1 MPTPQEV
8 KDAWEN
14 AKESI
19 DSGDYEA
26 ALSTLRNAWNA
37 MQKNADVHQTWSLVA
52 DAEGIKASSTGKAG
66 DYRKSIKHYEKAL
79 DKGAGK
85 EVRRRMN
92 RVRTEMDERG
102 IGMGGFRL
110 VDDGSPTIYGIFAIV
125 VVGMLLLV
133 SLRYTDEGL
142 NLSSLFN
149 NDNDADQPNFSG
161 TDMAQLTI
169 SYVPQGTSS
178 QQTVIVMLSLDRD
191 AAPNHVDNFVKLA
204 QRGDYDN
211 TPFHRVIDDFMIQGG
226 DFTNGDG
233 TGGHAA
239 EFYGYCDGTETAVEC
254 SNPTSFT
261 LPDEADNGLL
271 HQPCTISMA
280 KTSQP
285 NTGGSQFFLIPE
297 DSTPDWLDG
306 QHTVFGQITSGCSF
320 ITSISEVETGGQQG
334 STPVNPVTLVSVV
347 IS

>member
-1 MPTPQEV
+1 MPTPTEV
-8 KDAWEN
+8 KDAWEK

-26 ALSTLRNAWNA
+26 ALVVLRSAWDKHA
-37 MQKNADVHQTWSLVA
+37 KEADVHQTWSLVA
-52 DAEGIKASSTGKAG
+52 DSEAIKASSSGRPS
-66 DYRKSIKHYEKAL
+66 DYRKSIRHYEKAL

-110 VDDGSPTIYGIFAIV
+110 VDDGAPTIYGIFAIV

-133 SLRYTDEGL
+133 SLRYSDEGL
-142 NLSSLFN
+142 NLSSLWN
-149 NDNDADQPNFSG
+149 NDDSDQSNITGS
-161 TDMAQLTI
+161 DMAQLTI
-169 SYVPQGTSS
+169 SYVPAGTST
-178 QQTVIVMLSLDRD
+178 QETVVVMLALNRD
-191 AAPNHVDNFVKLA
+191 AAPLHVDNFVKLA
-204 QRGDYDN
+204 QNGDYDN

-254 SNPTSFT
+254 SNPNSYT

-306 QHTVFGQITSGCSF
+306 QHTVFGQVTSGCSF

-334 STPVNPVTLVSVV
+334 STPVNAVTLESVV

>member
-8 KDAWEN
+8 KDAWKN

-19 DSGDYEA
+19 DSGDHEA
-26 ALSTLRNAWNA
+26 ALSSLRNVWGSHP
-37 MQKNADVHQTWSLVA
+37 KDADVHQTWSLVA
-52 DAEGIKASSTGKAG
+52 DAEGIQASSTGKPG

-92 RVRTEMDERG
+92 RLRTEMDERG

-110 VDDGSPTIYGIFAIV
+110 VDDGAPTIYGIFAIV

-149 NDNDADQPNFSG
+149 NDEETDQNNFSG
-161 TDMAQLTI
+161 TDTAQLTI
-169 SYVPQGTSS
+169 SYVPQGTST
-178 QQTVIVMLSLDRD
+178 QETVIVMLSLDRD

-306 QHTVFGQITSGCSF
+306 QHTVFGEITSGCSF
-320 ITSISEVETGGQQG
+320 VTNISEVETGGQQG
-334 STPVNPVTLVSVV
+334 STPSNPVTLVSVV

>member
-1 MPTPQEV
+1 MPTPTEV
-8 KDAWEN
+8 KDAWEK

-26 ALSTLRNAWNA
+26 ALVVLRSAWDKHA
-37 MQKNADVHQTWSLVA
+37 KEADVHQTWSLVA
-52 DAEGIKASSTGKAG
+52 DSEAIKASSSGRSS
-66 DYRKSIKHYEKAL
+66 DYRKSIRHYEKAL

-110 VDDGSPTIYGIFAIV
+110 VDDGAPTIYGIFAIV

-133 SLRYTDEGL
+133 SLRYSDEGL
-142 NLSSLFN
+142 NLSSLWN
-149 NDNDADQPNFSG
+149 NDDSDQSNITGS
-161 TDMAQLTI
+161 DMAQLTI
-169 SYVPQGTSS
+169 SYVPSGTST
-178 QQTVIVMLSLDRD
+178 QETVVVMLALNRD
-191 AAPNHVDNFVKLA
+191 AAPLHVDNFVKLA

-254 SNPTSFT
+254 SNPNSYT

-306 QHTVFGQITSGCSF
+306 QHTVFGQVTSGCSF

-334 STPVNPVTLVSVV
+334 STPVNAVTLESVV

>member
-1 MPTPQEV
+1 MPTPSEV
-8 KDAWEN
+8 KDAWEK

-19 DSGDYEA
+19 DSSDYEA
-26 ALSTLRNAWNA
+26 ALGALRTVWDTHA
-37 MQKNADVHQTWSLVA
+37 KEADVHQTWSLVA
-52 DAEGIKASSTGKAG
+52 DAEGIKATSTGRAG

-92 RVRTEMDERG
+92 RLRTEMDERG

-125 VVGMLLLV
+125 AVGMLLLV
-133 SLRYTDEGL
+133 SLRYSDEGL

-149 NDNDADQPNFSG
+149 NDDDTGQANYTGS
-161 TDMAQLTI
+161 DMAQLTI
-169 SYVPQGTSS
+169 SYVPQGSSS
-178 QQTVIVMLSLDRD
+178 QETVVVMLALNRD
-191 AAPNHVDNFVKLA
+191 AAPIHVDNFVKLA

-233 TGGHAA
+233 TGGHGAQ
-239 EFYGYCDGTETAVEC
+239 FYGYCDGTQTTEDC
-254 SNPTSFT
+254 PNPTSYT
-261 LPDEADNGLL
+261 IPDEADNGLI

-285 NTGGSQFFLIPE
+285 NTGGSQFFLIPQ

-334 STPVNPVTLVSVV
+334 STPVNAVTLESVI